1 METVNLAVHDGNFIF
16 AAYSIFFFF
25 MYERTAVSMH
35 FSVLYANTQSIKQE
49 RRQTFF

>member
-1 METVNLAVHDGNFIF
+1 MMVTLYLLLIVF
-16 AAYSIFFFF
+16 FFFF